1 MFLDNKGQAS
11 AEFIFV
17 TLIAVI
23 VIGSLVS
30 VIGSNQDKTQVGD
43 VGGAT
48 IMGQKIAETVNTA
61 YINGNGYSL
70 TLNLS
75 TLNSTMNST
84 AYPFSFTAVISNST
98 GSGVVTVT
106 TGANN
111 IAINLIP
118 TKFNGT
124 GYNNLTSNGIYTVTN
139 LNGTIQII

>member
-17 TLIAVI
+17 TLVAII

-30 VIGSNQDKTQVGD
+30 VIGNNQAKTQSGD

-48 IMGQKIAETVNTA
+48 VMGQKIAETINTA

-75 TLNSTMNST
+75 TLNTGMNST
-84 AYPFSFTAVISNST
+84 TLPFAFTAAISNST
-98 GSGVVTVT
+98 GTGVVTVT
-106 TGANN
+106 TGGNN
-111 IAINLIP
+111 INVNLIP
-118 TKFNGT
+118 RKFSG
-124 GYNNLTSNGIYTVTN
+124 TSNLNNNQVYTVTN
-139 LNGTIQII
+139 INGTIQIS

>member
-11 AEFIFV
+11 AEFIFI

-30 VIGSNQDKTQVGD
+30 VIGSNQDKTQIGD

-70 TLNLS
+70 SLNLS
-75 TLNSTMNST
+75 TLNSTMNSS

-98 GSGVVTVT
+98 GSGVVTVS
-106 TGANN
+106 TGAGNV
-111 IAINLIP
+111 AINLIP
-118 TKFNGT
+118 TKFNGSALNKLNNT
-124 GYNNLTSNGIYTVTN
+124 GVYTVTN
-139 LNGTIQII
+139 VNGTIQII

>member
-30 VIGSNQDKTQVGD
+30 VIGSNQAKTQAGD

-48 IMGQKIAETVNTA
+48 VMGQKIAETINTA

-75 TLNSTMNST
+75 TLNSGMNSS
-84 AYPFSFTAVISNST
+84 AYPFAFTAVISNST
-98 GSGVVTVT
+98 GTGVVTVT
-106 TGANN
+106 TGVSTVG
-111 IAINLIP
+111 INLIP
-118 TKFNGT
+118 TKFNGSAV
-124 GYNNLTSNGIYTVTN
+124 NNLNNNHVYTVTN

>member
-11 AEFIFV
+11 AEFIFI

-30 VIGSNQDKTQVGD
+30 VIGSNQAKTQAGD

-48 IMGQKIAETVNTA
+48 VMGQKIAETVNTA
-61 YINGNGYSL
+61 YINGPGYSL

-75 TLNSTMNST
+75 TLNSTMNS
-84 AYPFSFTAVISNST
+84 AANPFAFTAVISNST

-106 TGANN
+106 TGVSTV
-111 IAINLIP
+111 AINLIP
-118 TKFNGT
+118 TQYNGT
-124 GYNNLTSNGIYTVTN
+124 LNLNNTKVYTVTN
-139 LNGTIQII
+139 INGTIQIV

>member
-30 VIGSNQDKTQVGD
+30 VIGSNQDKTQVAD

-84 AYPFSFTAVISNST
+84 AYHFSFTGVISNST
-98 GSGVVTVT
+98 GSGVLTVT

-124 GYNNLTSNGIYTVTN
+124 GYNNLIYNHVYTVTN
-139 LNGTIQII
+139 LNGTIQIN